1 MTVVQV
7 PGRDAGKVKLYA
19 LSTCGWCKKTKDLLD
34 NLGVAYEYEYVDLL
48 SGEEREKV
56 VQEITAWNPSRNFP
70 TMVINDERCIVGF
83 VENEIREALGS

>member
-7 PGRDAGKVKLYA
+7 PGRDAGKIKLYA
-19 LSTCGWCKKTKDLLD
+19 LSTCGWCKKTKELLD

-48 SGEEREKV
+48 QGEEQDKV
-56 VQEITAWNPSRNFP
+56 IQEVTTWNPARNFP